1 MADNKGKEGGKSE
14 PFLTP
19 KGQEVVDKATA
30 KAIETGKKAAG
41 FLGGMFK
48 KLDAAW
54 NAPAPEKPP
63 APPAPVVQKPPV
75 ATPVPGP
82 VKAKSVPPPVVYPD
96 LEEGGKYAHLPSE
109 HKQLIALIR
118 RLPIDADVRHV
129 LWSHIFRG
137 EISEAKGRLERHVFP
152 TLGPEWRE
160 ELAKLGTGARWAT
173 TEDIINAELVT
184 HKGQPER
191 EDGLY
196 LGKASISGSDVRPDL
211 FIGGEGHLLTVAPT
225 GAGKGQAHVMQ
236 NVFLYDG
243 PIVVLDPK
251 GECYREL
258 AWIRRL
264 KGNVFKWAPFD
275 DSIESDKIN
284 PLDFVCSWE
293 DALALATTL
302 IPAERSRDPFW
313 EMSARDMI
321 TGIIWFLVRHGEPG
335 ARTMTEVH
343 RLVTAL
349 NAKVPANLRR
359 GEDEGE
365 TWGSRL
371 IEDMLASPDVNLHG
385 TANALQEMHE
395 NEKMRASIL
404 AVARVYLSVW
414 ASPAIARTTDETSPK
429 WNPASLRDNMAAY
442 ERRQDGIFLDERRID
457 RQGADAV
464 FLIVP
469 PELIASNAPVL
480 RTILGLHIKELLE
493 ASSRAARI
501 PHEKDYP
508 RKSTLFLLDELPQL
522 GYVDQVEKAIAIVR
536 AAKIRLWLFA
546 QDLSQLRVVYP
557 QAQTIISNCRVKS
570 FFAINDAKT
579 ADEVSDLLGQR
590 QELFGRGKEP
600 LATSQALRGPD
611 FKGQQVLLVSGNV
624 PVRSTLVPL
633 YADET
638 YQAFKAS
645 KKPILD
651 AMPDVEEDD

>member
-1 MADNKGKEGGKSE
+1 M
-14 PFLTP
+14 
-19 KGQEVVDKATA
+19 
-30 KAIETGKKAAG
+30 
-41 FLGGMFK
+41 
-48 KLDAAW
+48 
-54 NAPAPEKPP
+54 
-63 APPAPVVQKPPV
+63 
-75 ATPVPGP
+75 
-82 VKAKSVPPPVVYPD
+82 
-96 LEEGGKYAHLPSE
+96 
-109 HKQLIALIR
+109 
-118 RLPIDADVRHV
+118 
-129 LWSHIFRG
+129 
-137 EISEAKGRLERHVFP
+137 
-152 TLGPEWRE
+152 
-160 ELAKLGTGARWAT
+160 AKLGTGARWAT
-173 TEDIINAELVT
+173 EEDIVNAELVT
-184 HKGQPER
+184 REDQPER

-196 LGKASISGSDVRPDL
+196 LGKASIVGSDSRPDL
-211 FIGGEGHLLTVAPT
+211 FVGGEGHLLTVAPT

-335 ARTMTEVH
+335 KRTMAEVH

-349 NAKVPANLRR
+349 NAKVPENLRR
-359 GEDEGE
+359 SEDDGE

-395 NEKMRASIL
+395 NEKMRASIM

-414 ASPAIARTTDETSPK
+414 ASPAIARTTEETSPK

-442 ERRQDGIFLDERRID
+442 ERRQDGIFVDERRID

-493 ASSRAARI
+493 ASSRAARV

-546 QDLSQLRVVYP
+546 QDLSQIRVVYP

-633 YADET
+633 YADDA
-638 YQAFKAS
+638 YQGFKAS